1 LDLGVEYE
9 ILEKRGSYYRY
20 GEELLGQG
28 RENSKQYL
36 LENPEMMDEVELLIR
51 QEAGLRIPKRFA
63 EEEEAAEAEAE
74 AEVEE

>member
-28 RENSKQYL
+28 RENAKAFLRDNRQ
-36 LENPEMMDEVELLIR
+36 MMNEIEQAIR
-51 QEAGLRIPKRFA
+51 QAAGLAALPA
-63 EEEEAAEAEAE
+63 QAEAVEAD
-74 AEVEE
+74 